1 MMFEKEI
8 NARYFLGRV
17 KKAHYNTSVV
27 ILGQN
32 GEGKSRLLVDIIGYA
47 KDNNY
52 TNVIAVSTSPFDK
65 FPIRKKFSGIDYSYV
80 GVKGG
85 TTGNSILSLI
95 GSASLGLLNQNKFN
109 GIYVKRILSF
119 LGASSEVEYVF
130 KVNQKIFQKQNY
142 SDDKNGPDIHHYHH
156 NGFFG
161 KDLHFSDNELYNI
174 NKAIDLLTYLVDSN
188 KNFKVRLKIGS
199 EGYIKTKDVFI
210 DNLNSKLLT
219 LLDHDL
225 IKLIDFRIEKKEFGW
240 MSLRLAS
247 SGEQCILLSM
257 LGIAT
262 NITDNSLILIDEPEI
277 SLHPEWQ
284 ERYISLLMRIFE
296 RYNSCLFIIA
306 THSPQIVSKLDAYR
320 SYIYTIKNDELVS
333 ASEYVKRSSDFQL
346 ANLFLAPGYKNE
358 YLTRELITFLTS
370 PQEYY
375 ADKGCAEIIKIISL
389 RDNID
394 KDDPVFKLIQL
405 ARKVI
410 AEIS

>member
-1 MMFEKEI
+1 M
-8 NARYFLGRV
+8 
-17 KKAHYNTSVV
+17 
-27 ILGQN
+27 
-32 GEGKSRLLVDIIGYA
+32 
-47 KDNNY
+47 
-52 TNVIAVSTSPFDK
+52 
-65 FPIRKKFSGIDYSYV
+65 
-80 GVKGG
+80 
-85 TTGNSILSLI
+85 
-95 GSASLGLLNQNKFN
+95 
-109 GIYVKRILSF
+109 
-119 LGASSEVEYVF
+119 
-130 KVNQKIFQKQNY
+130 
-142 SDDKNGPDIHHYHH
+142 
-156 NGFFG
+156 
-161 KDLHFSDNELYNI
+161 
-174 NKAIDLLTYLVDSN
+174 YLVDSN

-199 EGYIKTKDVFI
+199 EGYIKTKDFTI

-219 LLDHDL
+219 LLDNDL
-225 IKLIDFRIEKKEFGW
+225 IRLIDFRIEKKEFGW

-375 ADKGCAEIIKIISL
+375 ADKGDAEIMKIISL
-389 RDNID
+389 RDHID
-394 KDDPVFKLIQL
+394 KDDPVFKLIEL

-410 AEIS
+410 AEIQ

>member
-1 MMFEKEI
+1 M
-8 NARYFLGRV
+8 
-17 KKAHYNTSVV
+17 
-27 ILGQN
+27 
-32 GEGKSRLLVDIIGYA
+32 
-47 KDNNY
+47 
-52 TNVIAVSTSPFDK
+52 
-65 FPIRKKFSGIDYSYV
+65 
-80 GVKGG
+80 KGG

-109 GIYVKRILSF
+109 GIYVERILSF

-142 SDDKNGPDIHHYHH
+142 SDDKNGPDIHHYHQKR
-156 NGFFG
+156 FFG
-161 KDLHFSDNELYNI
+161 KDLHFSDDELYDI
-174 NKAIDLLTYLVDSN
+174 NNAIDLLMYLVDSN

-199 EGYIKTKDVFI
+199 EGYIKTKDFTI

-219 LLDHDL
+219 LLDNDL
-225 IKLIDFRIEKKEFGW
+225 IRLIDFRIEKKEFGW

-277 SLHPEWQ
+277 RLHPEWQ

-375 ADKGCAEIIKIISL
+375 ADKGDAEIMKIISL
-389 RDNID
+389 RDHID
-394 KDDPVFKLIQL
+394 KDDPVFKLIEL

-410 AEIS
+410 AEIQ